1 MYVSS
6 PFTKKL
12 AMKRILLFAV
22 AFSFLATSEA
32 QLKTPAPSPAQTVKQ
47 EFGLSNV
54 ELSYSRPGVKG
65 RKIFGDLVPYG
76 KVWRT
81 GANGATTLT
90 FGDEVTIG
98 GTKIPAGKYGLLTI
112 PNKKNWTVIISKQTD
127 VTNPAAYKEESDLVR
142 FSAPVLKVKDAN
154 ETFAITFED
163 VKPTSMNLR
172 ISWADQA
179 VEVPITTDIDSKV
192 MASIS
197 EAMKSDKPPYFQAA
211 MYYMDNGKDLNQA
224 IEWFNKAAE
233 ENPNAFWVQ
242 HQRANCFA
250 KLGKKEE
257 AIKAATRSRELA
269 VEAKNQDYVKLNDD
283 LLARLK

>member
-1 MYVSS
+1 
-6 PFTKKL
+6 
-12 AMKRILLFAV
+12 
-22 AFSFLATSEA
+22 
-32 QLKTPAPSPAQTVKQ
+32 
-47 EFGLSNV
+47 
-54 ELSYSRPGVKG
+54 
-65 RKIFGDLVPYG
+65 
-76 KVWRT
+76 
-81 GANGATTLT
+81 
-90 FGDEVTIG
+90 
-98 GTKIPAGKYGLLTI
+98 PAGKYGLLTI
-112 PNKKNWTVIISKQTD
+112 PDKKNWTVIISKQTD

-142 FSAPVLKVKDAN
+142 FSVPVLKVKDAN

-192 MASIS
+192 MANIS
-197 EAMKSDKPPYFQAA
+197 EAMKSEKPACFQAA

-224 IEWFNKAAE
+224 IEWFNKAVE

-283 LLARLK
+283 LLARLKRFENLRI